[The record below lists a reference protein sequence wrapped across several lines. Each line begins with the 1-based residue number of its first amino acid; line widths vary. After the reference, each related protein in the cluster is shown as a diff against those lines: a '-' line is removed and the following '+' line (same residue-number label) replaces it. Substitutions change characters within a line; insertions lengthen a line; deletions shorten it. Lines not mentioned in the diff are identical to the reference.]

1 MKRVLWGL
9 TSVLMLAGLWANADP
24 PAPDPTDGWTAEQI
38 LEQKMLEAL
47 ARQAAQT
54 AEPAPAESKSS
65 DGLDAQADQFEQQVR
80 AALAGLE
87 SSGRLADSA
96 PAPEESPASAPASR
110 KSARSRPEAR
120 PADDAPAAEGQAPEP
135 DDKPVDRAPRS
146 AEPAE
151 PLAAEEPTPPARVSL
166 GSTSTTPTTP
176 RGTISFGQIQLTGGD
191 ITIESVG
198 TGLLILGHPD
208 DVAILQALIEQMDEE
223 IPSRDLQIIT
233 LMNTKATEVAQG
245 VQKVLDDLHKKT
257 GEQRPEEKVSVSA
270 LSANIILVAAPS
282 QRMEQTIK
290 IIEAIDA
297 VPPRLPKV
305 ELMTFDIKY
314 RKPSQVAEQL
324 SDILNKLRKR
334 VGAEEVGVE
343 FDVQAFDDTG
353 KITILGP
360 ASERD
365 KIQAIISEIDAEPRE
380 GFGQIKLVL
389 FPLLN
394 NKAKDMADTLKEL
407 LAVDTGKD
415 AAAETIRRLQ
425 MLKQRT
431 DGSREELPPVDLQ
444 KPIKIIPDDGTQSL
458 IVATAEENIEPLAA
472 LVEVLDGVPLAAEM
486 GLQIFNLKYA
496 DADTVRKLLE
506 ELFKQGKDLPEAAK
520 GSADRRGVP
529 EGVVGESLVYN
540 IAISADQR
548 MNTLIVTGRPG
559 QVALAAR
566 VIAELD
572 QEGSEIKFPLRI
584 VPLEHSSASR
594 LAKVIDELFTARL
607 QSLEKRDAGKSAIER
622 ERVFVTN
629 DERTNSLVVS
639 ASAENYAELR
649 RIVEQLDTPAEEL
662 FEHIRLI
669 TCKNTSAA
677 DLASK
682 IEDLWKR
689 KADMRKEAEL
699 PEDLPIVV
707 ADQRSNSLVIASSP
721 DDFEAI
727 KSLVDRLEAQPLAP
741 IAEIRLIQI
750 QHNDAGEVS
759 DMLQDLFKER
769 LQQRLVKGQEEDPTD
784 RVAVATDASTNII
797 LVASSKANYDEMV
810 RIIQAIDVE
819 PSLEGVIRVFTL
831 KNAVAKDVGE
841 KITDL
846 FRQGL
851 YHPQKGLKSSLIEAR
866 QEVALVDDPRSNA
879 IVVSASKPN
888 LAIIEQLID
897 QMDVEEPLN
906 VDSKTEIFTLK
917 FADAIKLADTMEKMF
932 KGIRSSASEPDLFP
946 EPTIISDSRNN
957 ILIVTGTRDALKR
970 CANLLAIVDVEAGPP
985 SATFEVYPLVD
996 ASAARLA
1003 PMMQE
1008 MFDKRDEGRDE
1019 KRSPIFIQAEEATN
1033 TLICT
1038 AAREDHALIDGLLRL
1053 LDKPSEIARQVE
1065 IFPLRAAKAEAL
1077 ADRLESLFKSQAGTR
1092 GGTDRADVL
1101 AIEPDV
1107 RTNALVVWAA
1117 PSEMANIAEIIHKLD
1132 TTQPGPEMMVKVIRL
1147 QRALAED
1154 FAKVLDE
1161 TMITPGGG
1169 GSREEQA
1176 AIIKFE
1182 ATLPDGRKEVRSLVR
1197 QDITIKADQKTNS
1210 LMVLAPAGSME
1221 MLESLISTFDRMPP
1235 VLAEI
1240 RLFPLVNADAEE
1252 VVSKLEDLFEESGG
1266 RGTSDIDTQLT
1277 MGNLQTLVA
1286 EGKVGLGTRIPMR
1299 FSSDRRTN
1307 TVLAAGTE
1315 IDLRMVDQLVR
1326 MLDAPD
1332 VDERVLEIYEARYI
1346 TSDSIAAALTSFA
1359 DQETQRLQDVDS
1371 ETAAQKRAERHVTA
1385 ISDEGSNS
1393 VLLGVS
1399 PRFYSHYM
1407 SMISQIDRPPPQV
1420 MIQVLVAEVTLT
1432 DTVGVGFEFAAQ
1444 NLRFTEN
1451 AVVGPNDTVQGHG
1464 HDTVGGTDLGA
1475 ASVAGSLGGFS
1486 FSITGEDFNFLFK
1499 ALQSDGIVEILS
1511 RPTIFVANN
1520 SPANIQIGD
1529 QVPIVQGTS
1538 TSDSGQISS
1547 SVTYQDTGIILTVT
1561 PHINPD
1567 GYVNLEVSPEISQL
1581 SPSTVQISEGFT
1593 APIITKRKAETIVT
1607 VKDGET
1613 VVIGGLIQTSESQ
1626 SETKVPILGDIPLL
1640 GALFRATTVD
1650 SRRTELL
1657 IVLTVNVCRT
1667 EDDAYAI
1674 STKMR
1679 DQSGIIPERVK
1690 RNPLMEGL
1698 RILPEEDVGLQ
1709 PVDAQGQPT
1718 PPGRKEPPATPLK
1731 DRDLYGP
1738 NPDVYG
1744 PGVPQPTQISQDA
1757 VDEKRVYGPVLVSH
1771 ESS

>member
-1 MKRVLWGL
+1 MKRVPWIL
-9 TSVLMLAGLWANADP
+9 TSVLMLVSLWAYADP
-24 PAPDPTDGWTAEQI
+24 PATEAGPADGLTSEQI
-38 LEQKMLEAL
+38 LEQRMLEAL
-47 ARQAAQT
+47 ARQAERK
-54 AEPAPAESKSS
+54 AELTPADSNTPPSLDEDADRFAE
-65 DGLDAQADQFEQQVR
+65 QVR
-80 AALAGLE
+80 ALLASLE
-87 SSGRLADSA
+87 SSTQFTADTPAQEDPPA
-96 PAPEESPASAPASR
+96 PAPEPKKPARERPRKKPAE
-110 KSARSRPEAR
+110 K
-120 PADDAPAAEGQAPEP
+120 APAAHEDEPQPTTPPAAPAG
-135 DDKPVDRAPRS
+135 RAPRS
-146 AEPAE
+146 ADRAEQPARDGKRPPAKTPPPPAE
-151 PLAAEEPTPPARVSL
+151 EAAPPMRVSL
-166 GSTSTTPTTP
+166 GSTPTAPATP
-176 RGTISFGQIQLTGGD
+176 RGTIDFGQIQLTGND

-208 DVAILQALIEQMDEE
+208 DVAIIQALIEQMDEE
-223 IPSRDLQIIT
+223 IPARDLQILT
-233 LMNTKATEVAQG
+233 LKNKKASEVAQG
-245 VQKVLDDLHKKT
+245 VQKILDDLYKKT

-282 QRMEQTIK
+282 QKMEQTIK

-297 VPPRLPKV
+297 VPAPLPEV

-314 RKPSQVAEQL
+314 RKPSEVAEQL
-324 SDILNKLRKR
+324 SDILNKLRQR
-334 VGAEEVGVE
+334 VGAEEVGAE

-360 ASERD
+360 VSERD
-365 KIQAIISEIDAEPRE
+365 KIQAIINEIDAEPRE

-394 NKAKDMADTLKEL
+394 NKADDMADTLKEL
-407 LAVDTGKD
+407 LAIDTGKD
-415 AAAETIRRLQ
+415 AAEETIRRLQ
-425 MLKQRT
+425 MLKQGK
-431 DGSREELPPVDLQ
+431 DGTREELPPVDLQ
-444 KPIKIIPDDGTQSL
+444 KPIKIIPDDGTESL

-472 LVEVLDGVPLAAEM
+472 LIEVLDGVPLATEM

-496 DADTVRKLLE
+496 DADTVKELLE
-506 ELFKQGKDLPEAAK
+506 EMFKQGKDLPEAAP
-520 GSADRRGVP
+520 GSADRQGVP

-540 IAISADQR
+540 IAVSADLR
-548 MNTLIVTGRPG
+548 TNTLIVTGRPG

-566 VIAELD
+566 IIAELD
-572 QEGSEIKFPLRI
+572 QEGSEIKFPLQI

-594 LAKVIDELFTARL
+594 LATVIDELFTARVE
-607 QSLEKRDAGKSAIER
+607 SLEAREAGKSAVER
-622 ERVFVTN
+622 ERVFVTS
-629 DERTNSLVVS
+629 DERTNSLIVS
-639 ASAENYAELR
+639 ASTENYAELLR
-649 RIVEQLDTPAEEL
+649 VVEQLDTPAEKL

-682 IEDLWKR
+682 IEELWER
-689 KADMRKEAEL
+689 KAQLRQDAEL
-699 PEDLPIVV
+699 PEDMPIVV
-707 ADQRSNSLVIASSP
+707 ADQRSNALVIASSP

-741 IAEIRLIQI
+741 IAEIRLVQL
-750 QHNDAGEVS
+750 QHNDATEVS
-759 DMLQDLFKER
+759 DMLKDLFEER
-769 LQQRLVKGQEEDPTD
+769 LQQRLVSGQEEDPTD

-819 PSLEGVIRVFTL
+819 PDLEGVIRMFSL
-831 KNAVAKDVGE
+831 KNAVAKDVAE
-841 KITDL
+841 KIKDL
-846 FRQGL
+846 FDQGI
-851 YHPQKGLKSSLIEAR
+851 YTPQKGLKSDLAEAR
-866 QEVALVDDPRSNA
+866 QEVAIVDDPRSNSL
-879 IVVSASKPN
+879 IVSASKPN
-888 LAIIEQLID
+888 LTMIEQLIGS
-897 QMDVEEPLN
+897 MDVEEPLN
-906 VDSKTEIFTLK
+906 VDSKTEIFTLQ

-932 KGIRSSASEPDLFP
+932 EGIQSSASEPDLFP
-946 EPTIISDSRNN
+946 EPTIIPDARNN

-985 SATFEVYPLVD
+985 SATFEVYQLMN
-996 ASAARLA
+996 ASVARLA

-1008 MFDKRDEGRDE
+1008 MFDKRDEGTDE

-1038 AAREDHALIDGLLRL
+1038 AAREDHALITGLLKL
-1053 LDKPSEIARQVE
+1053 LDKPSEIAKQVE
-1065 IFPLRAAKAEAL
+1065 IFPLKAAKAEAM
-1077 ADRLESLFKSQAGTR
+1077 ADRLETLFKSQAGTQ

-1101 AIEPDV
+1101 AVEPDV
-1107 RTNALVVWAA
+1107 RTNALIVWAA

-1132 TTQPGPEMMVKVIRL
+1132 TTQPGPEMMVKVIQL

-1154 FAKVLDE
+1154 FAQVLDE
-1161 TMITPGGG
+1161 TLNGQGGG
-1169 GSREEQA
+1169 GQDEAA

-1182 ATLPDGRKEVRSLVR
+1182 TTLPDGRKEVRSLVR
-1197 QDITIKADQKTNS
+1197 QDITIQADQKTNS
-1210 LMVLAPAGSME
+1210 LMVMAPAGSME

-1252 VVSKLEDLFEESGG
+1252 VVSKLEDLFEEGGSGAG
-1266 RGTSDIDTQLT
+1266 DIDTQLT
-1277 MGNLQTLVA
+1277 VGNLQTLIA
-1286 EGKVGLGTRIPMR
+1286 EGKIGLGTKVPMK

-1307 TVLAAGTE
+1307 TVLAAGAE

-1332 VDERVLEIYEARYI
+1332 VDERVLEIYEAKYI
-1346 TSDSIAAALTSFA
+1346 TADEIATALTSFA
-1359 DQETQRLQDVDS
+1359 EQETQRLQDVDD
-1371 ETAAQKRAERHVTA
+1371 ETAAQRRAERHVTA

-1407 SMISQIDRPPPQV
+1407 TMIQQIDRPPPQV

-1444 NLRFTEN
+1444 DLRFTEN
-1451 AVVGPNDTVQGHG
+1451 AVVGPNDTVQGSG
-1464 HDTVGGTDLGA
+1464 FDAVGGTDLGA
-1475 ASVAGSLGGFS
+1475 AAVAGSMGGFS

-1520 SPANIQIGD
+1520 SPGNIQIGD

-1547 SVTYQDTGIILTVT
+1547 TVNYQDTGIILNVT

-1567 GYVNLEVSPEISQL
+1567 GYVNLEVAPEISQL
-1581 SPSTVQISEGFT
+1581 SPSTVQISEGFN
-1593 APIITKRKAETIVT
+1593 APIITKRSAETIVT

-1613 VVIGGLIQTSESQ
+1613 VVIGGLIQTNESET
-1626 SETKVPILGDIPLL
+1626 ETKVPIVGDIPGL
-1640 GALFRATTVD
+1640 GALFRSTTVE

-1667 EDDAYAI
+1667 EDD
-1674 STKMR
+1674 
-1679 DQSGIIPERVK
+1679 
-1690 RNPLMEGL
+1690 
-1698 RILPEEDVGLQ
+1698 
-1709 PVDAQGQPT
+1709 
-1718 PPGRKEPPATPLK
+1718 
-1731 DRDLYGP
+1731 
-1738 NPDVYG
+1738 
-1744 PGVPQPTQISQDA
+1744 
-1757 VDEKRVYGPVLVSH
+1757 
-1771 ESS
+1771 